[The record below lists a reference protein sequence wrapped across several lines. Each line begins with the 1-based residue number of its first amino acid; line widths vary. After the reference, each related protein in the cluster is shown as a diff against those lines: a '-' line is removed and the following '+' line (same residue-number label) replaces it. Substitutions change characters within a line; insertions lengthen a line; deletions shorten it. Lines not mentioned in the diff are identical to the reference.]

1 VCVLVCTYTY
11 THAHTHT
18 HTHTHTENTKAGLRW
33 GPNGANV
40 DGKSFDDNYIG
51 KGTTQVSFAIC

>member
-1 VCVLVCTYTY
+1 MYV
-11 THAHTHT
+11 HTHT
-18 HTHTHTENTKAGLRW
+18 HTHAHNAHNTHTENTKAGLRW